1 LKFLVDR
8 CAGQRLADWLREQ
21 GHDVLA
27 SREVGED
34 PGDEA
39 LLRRAATEGRV
50 LVTIDKDFGKFL
62 YLKGE
67 GHQGLVRLPDVLV
80 EVRIRLMEQILKD
93 HGTDLAHGAIVT
105 VRGDRIRI
113 SRRLKAL

>member
-1 LKFLVDR
+1 LRFLVDR
-8 CAGQRLADWLREQ
+8 CAGRRLADWLIEQ
-21 GHDVLA
+21 GHDVLD

-39 LLRRAATEGRV
+39 LLKRATAEGRV

-67 GHQGLVRLPDVLV
+67 GHRGLVRLPDVLT
-80 EVRIRLMEQILKD
+80 EVRIRLMEQILTD
-93 HGTDLAHGAIVT
+93 HGADLAEGAVVT

-113 SRRLKAL
+113 SRNFKVL